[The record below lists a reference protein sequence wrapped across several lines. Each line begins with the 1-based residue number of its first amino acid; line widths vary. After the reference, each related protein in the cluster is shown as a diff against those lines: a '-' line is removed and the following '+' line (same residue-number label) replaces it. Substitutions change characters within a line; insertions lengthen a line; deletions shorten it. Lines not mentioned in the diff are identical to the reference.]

1 MPIDYLRMQARTTRM
16 LRQNGALYNVTRK
29 GSVTVIGGVEHKT
42 EEVRF
47 TAVGVKTEYAPGEI
61 DGTVIVNGDVQI
73 VFTSEQEIKIGDV
86 VDIDG
91 TAYRIVNPNPAKPAS
106 LVLNMGE
113 NTAFLA
119 EITAFVNKAKAN
131 QEAVVRTVGIKILNQ
146 LVMMSPVGNP
156 ELWEVNQTAV
166 SYNRAVYDHNE
177 AQRANPDNL
186 TKTGRLKKK
195 ARVVDGMDIKAPP
208 GYTGGRFRGNWQ
220 VSFDAPT
227 ADETGRID
235 KTGDLTKAAGNYTLS
250 LFKVGMKAI
259 YFCNNVPYAYPL
271 EMGHSTQA
279 PGGIVRITAAEF
291 QRFFE
296 EAVKEVSR

>member
-1 MPIDYLRMQARTTRM
+1 MSDNKA
-16 LRQNGALYNVTRK
+16 
-29 GSVTVIGGVEHKT
+29 
-42 EEVRF
+42 F
-47 TAVGVKTEYAPGEI
+47 TAA
-61 DGTVIVNGDVQI
+61 
-73 VFTSEQEIKIGDV
+73 
-86 VDIDG
+86 
-91 TAYRIVNPNPAKPAS
+91 
-106 LVLNMGE
+106 
-113 NTAFLA
+113 
-119 EITAFVNKAKAN
+119 ITAFVDKAKAN
-131 QEAVVRTVGIKILNQ
+131 QEAVVRAVGIRILNQ

-156 ELWEVNQTAV
+156 DLWGINQTAA
-166 SYNRAVYDHNE
+166 SYNQAVYDHNE
-177 AQRANPDNL
+177 AQKSDPANL

-227 ADETGRID
+227 TDETGRVD

-279 PGGIVRITAAEF
+279 PGGMVRITAAEF

-296 EAVKEVSR
+296 EAVREVTK